1 MSTKLKIVF
10 KWLRPYLISEANKD
24 KGTYKLKDL

>member
-1 MSTKLKIVF
+1 MSTKLKMAF
-10 KWLRPYLISEANKD
+10 KWLGPYLINEANED